1 MIFGKIKNYLIA
13 ILGSLATVLA
23 LGLKWSGSR
32 RKQAEARADQADAIN
47 EHSKDVAR
55 KMKANKAIFRSRSR
69 EIARE
74 IEDKKSTDE
83 LSDPNDWPEQNDR

>member
-1 MIFGKIKNYLIA
+1 MILGKIKNYLIA

-47 EHSKDVAR
+47 DHNKDVA
-55 KMKANKAIFRSRSR
+55 KKKKANEEVFRGRSRK
-69 EIARE
+69 IARE

-83 LSDPNDWPEQNDR
+83 LSDPNDYS

>member
-1 MIFGKIKNYLIA
+1 MIFGKVKNYLIA
-13 ILGSLATVLA
+13 ILSTLATVLA
-23 LGLKWSGSR
+23 FGLKWSGSR

-47 EHSKDVAR
+47 EHNKDVA
-55 KMKANKAIFRSRSR
+55 KKKVKNEKVFRGRTR

-83 LSDPNDWPEQNDR
+83 LSDPNKDW

>member
-1 MIFGKIKNYLIA
+1 MLFGKIKNYLIA

-47 EHSKDVAR
+47 KHNRDVQYSR
-55 KMKANKAIFRSRSR
+55 IENEKVFRGRTR
-69 EIARE
+69 ELARE

-83 LSDPNDWPEQNDR
+83 LSDPNEW

>member
-1 MIFGKIKNYLIA
+1 MILGKIKNYLIA

-47 EHSKDVAR
+47 DHNKDVA
-55 KMKANKAIFRSRSR
+55 KKKKANEGVFRGRSRK
-69 EIARE
+69 IARE

-83 LSDPNDWPEQNDR
+83 LSDPNKEW

>member
-1 MIFGKIKNYLIA
+1 MWKENMIFGKLKNYLIG
-13 ILGSLATVLA
+13 ILGSLVTVLA

-47 EHSKDVAR
+47 THNKDVSE
-55 KMKANKAIFRSRSR
+55 KKKKNEEKFRSRSR
-69 EIARE
+69 EIAKE

-83 LSDPNDWPEQNDR
+83 LSKPNEW